1 MLHTHSHNNY
11 RVKCVPCVPCVP
23 SCLPFMT
30 NGTHLQALPHN
41 TLLSNV
47 YHVYHCARTRTRENF
62 AASNYDLN
70 FYFKND
76 SKKFSCVRD
85 IILMVH
91 MVHIFLKALIYKV
104 CVCVPFLCNGTQKT
118 LMVNIALQVV
128 IFKMFFVCTIVEERL

>member
-1 MLHTHSHNNY
+1 MMLHTHSHNNY
-11 RVKCVPCVPCVP
+11 RVKCVPCVP

-76 SKKFSCVRD
+76 LKKFSCVRD
-85 IILMVH
+85 IVLMVH
-91 MVHIFLKALIYKV
+91 KVHISLKALIYKA
-104 CVCVPFLCNGTQKT
+104 CVCVPFLYNGTQKT
-118 LMVNIALQVV
+118 PMVNIAFQVFV
-128 IFKMFFVCTIVEERL
+128 FNVFFMCTIVEGRF